1 MLQVAYDIETY
12 PNCFTLAAEDIDSP
26 LRWGFEI
33 SDYRN
38 DTEQLI
44 HWMMWLRDEGARMV
58 GFNNVGFDYPVM
70 HLLLRSGTTVTPAIL
85 YQKAMSIIRSENRF
99 EHMVYPSD
107 RFVPQL
113 DLYLIHHFD
122 NKARATS
129 LKALEFNMQM
139 DNISD
144 LPFPVGTRLN
154 REQITMLREYN
165 AHDVTATKQFYH
177 QSLEQIGFREQLTRQ
192 YGRDFLNHNDTK
204 IGAEIFQMELESAG
218 VHCYE
223 YGRSGRQ
230 PRQTHRPSIAL
241 KDCVPQWIRFEHPE
255 FQRIKQFF
263 EDTVITKTKGA
274 FDITARV
281 AGLDII
287 YGTGGLH
294 ASCDSEY
301 FAANDDW
308 MIYDVDVTSLYPSIA
323 IEHGHYPEHLSP
335 VFVEVYRKLRERRT
349 SYPKGTPENAMLK
362 LALNGVYGKSNDVFS
377 IFYDPLFTMKITVSG
392 QLLISLLVEWI
403 VGYVPEVQIV
413 QCNTDGVTVFMPRR
427 SKDMMDKVCHQW
439 EQTTKLRLEYV
450 EYSKMVVRDVNNYL
464 AITTT
469 GKVKRKGAYEW
480 KKEWHQDAS
489 ALVIPKVAEQV
500 LLHDAPLIQTLH
512 EWHDIMDFMM
522 RIKVPRGS
530 RLELRIEDTI
540 QPLENTQR
548 YFVSKSGGQLVK
560 IMPPLKGKTEWREF
574 RQEAGWKVFPCNKLG
589 SKLPRVDYDYYQQ
602 EIEKLTLGV
611 M

>member
-1 MLQVAYDIETY
+1 MLTLIYDIETY

-129 LKALEFNMQM
+129 LKALEFNMRM

-144 LPFPVGTRLN
+144 LPFPVGTVLN

-165 AHDVTATKQFYH
+165 AHDVTATKMFYFK
-177 QSLEQIGFREQLTRQ
+177 SLTQIRFREQLTEQ
-192 YGRDFLNHNDTK
+192 HGRDFTNHNDTK
-204 IGAEIFQMELESAG
+204 IGAEIFQMNLEAAG
-218 VHCYE
+218 VQCYE
-223 YGRSGRQ
+223 YGTEGRQ

-255 FQRIKQFF
+255 FQRVKQFF

-294 ASCDSEY
+294 ASVSNKHFVAD
-301 FAANDDW
+301 DDW

-323 IEHGHYPEHLSP
+323 IEHGHYPEHLGP
-335 VFVEVYRKLRERRT
+335 KFVDVYRELRAQRVG
-349 SYPKGTPENAMLK
+349 YAKGTPENAMLK
-362 LALNGVYGKSNDVFS
+362 LALNGVYGKSNDVYSVF
-377 IFYDPLFTMKITVSG
+377 FDPLFTMKITIGG
-392 QLLISLLVEWI
+392 QLMVSLLVEWI

-464 AITTT
+464 AM
-469 GKVKRKGAYEW
+469 GKE
-480 KKEWHQDAS
+480 
-489 ALVIPKVAEQV
+489 
-500 LLHDAPLIQTLH
+500 
-512 EWHDIMDFMM
+512 
-522 RIKVPRGS
+522 
-530 RLELRIEDTI
+530 
-540 QPLENTQR
+540 
-548 YFVSKSGGQLVK
+548 
-560 IMPPLKGKTEWREF
+560 
-574 RQEAGWKVFPCNKLG
+574 
-589 SKLPRVDYDYYQQ
+589 
-602 EIEKLTLGV
+602 
-611 M
+611 

>member
-1 MLQVAYDIETY
+1 MLTLIYDIETY
-12 PNCFTLAAEDIDSP
+12 PNCFTLAAEDADSP
-26 LRWGFEI
+26 LRWCFEI
-33 SDYRN
+33 SEFRN
-38 DTEQLI
+38 DTSDLLEWI
-44 HWMMWLRDEGARMV
+44 EWIKAEGGRMV
-58 GFNNVGFDYPVM
+58 GFNNVGFDYPVLHM
-70 HLLLRSGTTVTPAIL
+70 LLGMRRGNPAIL
-85 YQKAMSIIRSENRF
+85 YEKAMSIIKSDDRF
-99 EHMVYPSD
+99 AGIIYPSD
-107 RFVPQL
+107 RHVPQV
-113 DLYLIHHFD
+113 DLYRIHHFD
-122 NKARATS
+122 NKARTTS
-129 LKALEFNMQM
+129 LKALEFNMRM

-154 REQITMLREYN
+154 MEQIAMLREYN

-223 YGRSGRQ
+223 YGTEGRQ
-230 PRQTHRPSIAL
+230 PRQTKREKIAL
-241 KDCVPQWIRFEHPE
+241 KDCVPEWLRFQHPE
-255 FQRIKQFF
+255 FQRVQQFF
-263 EDTVITKTKGA
+263 RDTVITDTRGA
-274 FDITARV
+274 FVPIV
-281 AGLDII
+281 AKVNGLDFI

-301 FAANDDW
+301 FVANDDW

-392 QLLISLLVEWI
+392 QLLISLLAEWMI
-403 VGYVPEVQIV
+403 GYVPDLRIIQA
-413 QCNTDGVTVFMPRR
+413 NTDGITVWMPRS
-427 SKDMMDKVCHQW
+427 SKEALDKVCKQW
-439 EQTTKLRLEYV
+439 EDTTRLHLEYA
-450 EYSKMVVRDVNNYL
+450 EFRKMAIRDVNNYC

-489 ALVIPKVAEQV
+489 ALVVPKVAEQV
-500 LLHDAPLIQTLH
+500 LLHDAPLVQTLH
-512 EWHDIMDFMM
+512 EWHDIMDFML
-522 RIKVPRGS
+522 RIKVPRNS
-530 RLELRIEDTI
+530 RLEFRIEDTI